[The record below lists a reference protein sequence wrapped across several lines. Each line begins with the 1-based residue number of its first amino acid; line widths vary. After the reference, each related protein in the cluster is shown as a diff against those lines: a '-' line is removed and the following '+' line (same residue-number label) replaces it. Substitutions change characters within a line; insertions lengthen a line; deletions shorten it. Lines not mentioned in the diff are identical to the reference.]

1 MASLIEIAETQWFRF
16 LSRWGLVG
24 GLVYLSG
31 FVLYATLA
39 PVLQSSKLPPQYQ
52 DLALGTAQPTLY
64 RLGMTNDMLN
74 WLTLAGLFLGLA
86 GVFARRAP
94 IRSALLAACA
104 GGQFIGF
111 VGAALRFKGNTD
123 LAAQYVTAAPDQQA
137 VLLRSFLDLQYVV
150 NACFFAGSWLWT
162 VALVLFAWMAW
173 SRAEFP
179 RWLVGVVALNAA
191 ISVPAKVYEI
201 LMGESAPF
209 VVSLVRIVLLMV
221 ICFCVAAAFWRR
233 GPVPA
238 PQVQPAPAH

>member
-1 MASLIEIAETQWFRF
+1 MTMASQIEIAETQWFRF

-24 GLVYLSG
+24 GLIYLSG
-31 FVLYATLA
+31 FVLYAILA
-39 PVLQSSKLPPQYQ
+39 PSTQASSLPE

-64 RLGMTNDMLN
+64 RFGMTNDMLD
-74 WLTLAGLFLGLA
+74 WLVLAGLFLGLA

-111 VGAALRFKGNTD
+111 VGAAMRFKGNTD

-137 VLLRSFLDLQYVV
+137 VLLRSFLDLQYVI

-162 VALVLFAWMAW
+162 VALALVAWLAW
-173 SRAEFP
+173 ERADFP
-179 RWLVGVVALNAA
+179 RWLVGVVTLNAI
-191 ISVPAKVYEI
+191 ISVPAKTYEI
-201 LMGESAPF
+201 LTGESAPF
-209 VVSLVRIVLLMV
+209 VVTLVRLVLLMV

-233 GPVPA
+233 APA
-238 PQVQPAPAH
+238 LVVEVQPTPAH